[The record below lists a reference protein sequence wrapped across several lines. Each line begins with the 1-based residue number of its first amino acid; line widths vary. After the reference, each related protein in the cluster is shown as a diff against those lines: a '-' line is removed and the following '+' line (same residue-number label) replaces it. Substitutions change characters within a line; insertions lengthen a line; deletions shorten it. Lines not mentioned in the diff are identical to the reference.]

1 MKICVVA
8 LLLLFISDALG
19 VDLKCKPSQE
29 VKIEHINDYNRLAIL
44 PNYLFFDNRA
54 IIKPDLKRE
63 TITIYSSSDT
73 LNLGFTEVL
82 FVKDSSYTR
91 SNLETES
98 SLNSK
103 VVCDDVKFELRSDSK
118 ENIYLIAENKDYFIL
133 HLTKEHS
140 SWQDIFSN
148 YVDLQSK

>member
-29 VKIEHINDYNRLAIL
+29 VKIEHINGYNRLAIL

-91 SNLETES
+91 SNLEAES

-103 VVCDDVKFELRSDSK
+103 VVCDDVKFELRSDNK